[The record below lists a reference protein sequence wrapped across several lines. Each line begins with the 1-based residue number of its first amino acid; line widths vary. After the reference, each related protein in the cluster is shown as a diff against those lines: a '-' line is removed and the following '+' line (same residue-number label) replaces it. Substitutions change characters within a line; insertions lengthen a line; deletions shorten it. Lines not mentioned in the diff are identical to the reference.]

1 MRYGH
6 VARPLR
12 CYWSALAKYYAV
24 RLPLPRT
31 VQTRVLAL
39 SVRNVTQV
47 TPNNVSFRQTQCF
60 FFAGVTFKYK
70 CLLYPTI

>member
-1 MRYGH
+1 MGYVH

-12 CYWSALAKYYAV
+12 CYWFALAKYYAV
-24 RLPLPRT
+24 RPPLPRT
-31 VQTRVLAL
+31 VQIWVLAL

-47 TPNNVSFRQTQCF
+47 TPKNVSFRQTQCF
-60 FFAGVTFKYK
+60 FFSGVTFKYK